1 MKKELELAYERLP
14 KLLTKF
20 GFTKAYVR
28 NENED
33 IAIVLCDQKEPLSLT
48 KWLDFETFIKLDISR
63 NIILLG
69 QEQIDNLDG
78 YLLIKGSEL
87 SDK

>member
-1 MKKELELAYERLP
+1 MKKEIEFAYERLP

-28 NENED
+28 SENED
-33 IAIVLCDQKEPLSLT
+33 LAIILCDQKKPLSLRE
-48 KWLDFETFIKLDISR
+48 WLDLETFIKLDISR

-69 QEQIDNLDG
+69 QEQIDKLDG
-78 YLLIKGSEL
+78 YLLIKGSDL
-87 SDK
+87 DD